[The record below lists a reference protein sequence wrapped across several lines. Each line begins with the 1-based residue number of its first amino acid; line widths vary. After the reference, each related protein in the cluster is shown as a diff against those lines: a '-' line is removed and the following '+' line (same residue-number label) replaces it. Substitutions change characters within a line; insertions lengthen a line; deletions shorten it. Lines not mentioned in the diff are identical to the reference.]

1 MHKLSCMSAGALL
14 VSAAGWMAI
23 QAADKV
29 DAKSLRTAKRLL
41 PTPRH

>member
-1 MHKLSCMSAGALL
+1 MSAGALL

-29 DAKSLRTAKRLL
+29 DAKSLRTGQAAL
-41 PTPRH
+41 PTPRR